1 MVKRSV
7 KIMCVAVLLG
17 CGANAF
23 AAEPKDPYE
32 GFNRAMFTFNEKADQ
47 YVMTPVARGY
57 RKVTPKP
64 VRSAI
69 GNFFNNLR
77 DVVSFGSNILRGN
90 LGKAGADFLR
100 VAVNTTFGL
109 GGLIDIADAMQ
120 MPNNKNNLGDTL
132 ASWGWKNSH
141 YLVLP
146 LVGPT
151 TVRDGLGNA
160 VTTVYSPS
168 ALIHENPV
176 RYSLMGVNAVQ
187 TRENLLDTT
196 DTLNEMALDKY
207 VVMRNTYMNYR
218 NQQVGNTQ
226 AVEIDDDLFDPE
238 NMPDVTVNPQA
249 ASEPTIAAPQLD
261 ISDANEI
268 VLPPENSE
276 NFEPKIEIE

>member
-1 MVKRSV
+1 M
-7 KIMCVAVLLG
+7 
-17 CGANAF
+17 
-23 AAEPKDPYE
+23 
-32 GFNRAMFTFNEKADQ
+32 
-47 YVMTPVARGY
+47 
-57 RKVTPKP
+57 
-64 VRSAI
+64 
-69 GNFFNNLR
+69 
-77 DVVSFGSNILRGN
+77 
-90 LGKAGADFLR
+90 R